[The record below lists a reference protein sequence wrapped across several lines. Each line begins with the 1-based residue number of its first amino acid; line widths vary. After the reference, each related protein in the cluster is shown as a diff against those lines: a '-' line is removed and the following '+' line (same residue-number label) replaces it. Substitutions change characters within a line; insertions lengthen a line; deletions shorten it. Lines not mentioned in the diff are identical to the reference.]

1 MDGQWSS
8 SNGQIEEEHKKRH
21 QIETNTIEMNERF
34 HSDASGANNFV
45 VRSDRMNIEYFVS
58 FFFSS
63 LGLHHFHE
71 INLFDIMIKN

>member
-1 MDGQWSS
+1 
-8 SNGQIEEEHKKRH
+8 
-21 QIETNTIEMNERF
+21 MNEHF

-45 VRSDRMNIEYFVS
+45 VRSYGWFDRKNIEYFVS

-63 LGLHHFHE
+63 SGLQFHE